1 MNNRKGFF
9 MDRLKNKISIVT
21 GGAAGIGKKICE
33 CFLEEGAS
41 VYIFDVGKEAADKT
55 VDELRSV
62 YGKDKVFF
70 DLVSVTDEL
79 HVEKILNRI
88 VEDNG
93 QIDILVNNAGITLD
107 NLILRMSLEDFRK
120 VIDINLTGAFIC
132 SKYAV
137 RHMVKNR
144 SGKIINISSI
154 VGVRGNAGQCNY
166 SASKA
171 GLIGLTKSL
180 AKEVAGRNICVNAVA
195 PGYIE
200 TEMTAKLDDKIKEKL
215 ISAIPTGKLG
225 SPFDVAK
232 AVLFLASK
240 DSDYMTGTVLNLDGG
255 MGI

>member
-1 MNNRKGFF
+1 MS
-9 MDRLKNKISIVT
+9 RLLDKICVVT

-33 CFLEEGAS
+33 YFLEEGAS
-41 VYIFDVGKEAADKT
+41 VYIFDVGKEAAGKT
-55 VDELRSV
+55 LDELRSV
-62 YGKDKVFF
+62 YGNNKVFF
-70 DLVSVTDEL
+70 EMVSVTDEL
-79 HVEKILNRI
+79 QVEKILNRI
-88 VEDNG
+88 VEEKG

-154 VGVRGNAGQCNY
+154 VGIRGNAGQCNY

-200 TEMTAKLDDKIKEKL
+200 TEMTAKLDAKIKEKL
-215 ISAIPTGKLG
+215 ISTIPTGKLG
-225 SPFDVAK
+225 TSVDVAK
-232 AVLFLASK
+232 AVLFLASS
-240 DSDYMTGTVLNLDGG
+240 DSDYMTGAVLNLDGG
-255 MGI
+255 MGM

>member
-1 MNNRKGFF
+1 MG
-9 MDRLKNKISIVT
+9 RLQNKISIVT

-33 CFLEEGAS
+33 YFLDEGAS

-55 VDELRSV
+55 LAELRSI

-70 DLVSVTDEL
+70 EMVSVTDEMQI
-79 HVEKILNRI
+79 EKTLNRI
-88 VEDNG
+88 AEDHG

-107 NLILRMSLEDFRK
+107 NLVLRMSLEDFRK

-180 AKEVAGRNICVNAVA
+180 AKEVAGRNICVNAIA

-215 ISAIPTGKLG
+215 ISTIPTGKLG
-225 SPFDVAK
+225 LPDDVAK
-232 AVLFLASK
+232 AVLFLASS
-240 DSDYMTGTVLNLDGG
+240 DSDYMTGAVLNLDGG

>member
-1 MNNRKGFF
+1 MG
-9 MDRLKNKISIVT
+9 RLLNKICVVT

-33 CFLEEGAS
+33 YFLEEGAS

-55 VDELRSV
+55 LDELRSV

-70 DLVSVTDEL
+70 EMVSVTDEL
-79 HVEKILNRI
+79 QVEKTLNRI
-88 VEDNG
+88 VEEKG

-154 VGVRGNAGQCNY
+154 VGIRGNAGQCNY

-215 ISAIPTGKLG
+215 ISTIPTGKLG
-225 SPFDVAK
+225 TPDDVAK
-232 AVLFLASK
+232 AVLFLASS
-240 DSDYMTGTVLNLDGG
+240 DSDYMTGAVLNLDGG

>member
-1 MNNRKGFF
+1 MG
-9 MDRLKNKISIVT
+9 RLINKICIVT

-33 CFLEEGAS
+33 CFLEAGAS
-41 VYIFDVGKEAADKT
+41 VYIFDVGKEAGEKT
-55 VDELRSV
+55 LDELRSA

-70 DLVSVTDEL
+70 EMVSVTDEL
-79 HVEKILNRI
+79 QIEKTLNRI

-132 SKYAV
+132 SKYTV

-215 ISAIPTGKLG
+215 INTIPTGKLG
-225 SPFDVAK
+225 TPADVAK
-232 AVLFLASK
+232 AVLFLASS
-240 DSDYMTGTVLNLDGG
+240 DSDYVTGAVLNLDGG

>member
-1 MNNRKGFF
+1 M
-9 MDRLKNKISIVT
+9 MDRLLNKICIVT

-33 CFLEEGAS
+33 CFLEEGAT
-41 VYIFDVGKEAADKT
+41 VYIFDVGKEAAAKT
-55 VDELRSV
+55 LWEFKPV

-70 DLVSVTDEL
+70 EMVSVTDEL
-79 HVEKILNRI
+79 QVEKTINRI
-88 VEDNG
+88 TEENG

-137 RHMVKNR
+137 RHMVKRR

-180 AKEVAGRNICVNAVA
+180 AKEVAGRNICVNAIA

-200 TEMTAKLDDKIKEKL
+200 TDMTAKLDDKTKEKL

-225 SPFDVAK
+225 APCDVAK
-232 AVLFLASK
+232 AVLFLACGE
-240 DSDYMTGTVLNLDGG
+240 SDYMTGAVLNLDGG